1 MFPREGRLMRNVLK
15 IIRKLFALLTR
26 RKTLPSLNTLNIE
39 AWLPPSIIYKNSS
52 NYVVIDKQIIAK
64 SNRL

>member
-15 IIRKLFALLTR
+15 IILKLFALFTSR
-26 RKTLPSLNTLNIE
+26 RTLPSRNTLNIE
-39 AWLPPSIIYKNSS
+39 AWLPPSIILKYSRI
-52 NYVVIDKQIIAK
+52 YVDNDKQIIAK